1 VQTRYSRNTI
11 PATRFRCVNRMKKFS
26 PILAILGLTALDS
39 IAEMPLQ
46 CTSSGAGE
54 KFIVEVKLTTPHPA
68 RMVVKTPARGMIWL
82 RDPEI
87 PFQFPVTGEFENL
100 ARFNLDVNT
109 KGTWF
114 NDWSEPEV
122 VHLFDEPGTYALF
135 VADRV
140 SEKGAINSE
149 YSCEFSVPEGD
160 AR

>member
-1 VQTRYSRNTI
+1 MQTRYSKNTI
-11 PATRFRCVNRMKKFS
+11 PAIRFRCVNRMKKFL
-26 PILAILGLTALDS
+26 PLLVILVLMALDGF
-39 IAEMPLQ
+39 AETPLQ

-54 KFIVEVKLTTPHPA
+54 RFVVEVKLTTPHPA